1 MKRIKFIKRWL
12 FFCLLIFICFF
23 SACSGGEFQQ
33 TLSSG
38 WENMINSVDQAVLN
52 SAAKATKVAE
62 IAEKTITAMAGDTE
76 IRPKILM
83 TSTSLMISGENI
95 PTATSSLVSL
105 QLISSPENTSAP
117 VEPTATFTEAIAIE
131 PTETMIPT
139 ETSAPVE
146 PTATFTETMTI
157 EPSETMISTE
167 TSAPMEP
174 TATFTE
180 TMTIEPT
187 ETLLPT
193 ATSAPEEPTA
203 TFTETMTIEPTK
215 TLLPTATSA
224 PVEPTVT
231 FTEAIAIE
239 PTETM
244 ISTETSAPE
253 KPTATFTET
262 MTIEMTETPLP
273 IQTVPTVK
281 LTPISTTLKTMEVA
295 DSTPLSIEIPLIAE
309 ATIVSSTT
317 RTAELSEPAFR
328 SEMTETPI
336 PVVEIEMIPQ
346 TNQISSFV
354 VTNTPAPTVTTSPF
368 TPEIEVESGIS
379 GKHKDEIPTV
389 EIIPI
394 ISPTATTIVQ
404 IEIETIP
411 ITPQN
416 SESETEIGTGFS
428 DFQRITIKPVSE
440 YDETFLR
447 KIPPA
452 MRIGE
457 KTELGFV
464 TGILPSN
471 SSERYLIPA
480 EDGQKLSIHIESR
493 ENHRSLL
500 SISGSET
507 GKIYQNALISP
518 VDWETEVPVA
528 QEYLIE
534 IRSENDPVEF
544 VVIISLQD

>member
-131 PTETMIPT
+131 PTETMI
-139 ETSAPVE
+139 
-146 PTATFTETMTI
+146 
-157 EPSETMISTE
+157 
-167 TSAPMEP
+167 
-174 TATFTE
+174 
-180 TMTIEPT
+180 
-187 ETLLPT
+187 
-193 ATSAPEEPTA
+193 
-203 TFTETMTIEPTK
+203 
-215 TLLPTATSA
+215 
-224 PVEPTVT
+224 
-231 FTEAIAIE
+231 
-239 PTETM
+239 
-244 ISTETSAPE
+244 STETSAPE
-253 KPTATFTET
+253 EPTATFTET

-295 DSTPLSIEIPLIAE
+295 DSTPLSIEFPLIAE

-354 VTNTPAPTVTTSPF
+354 VTNTPAPTDTISPF

-428 DFQRITIKPVSE
+428 DFQRITLKPVSE

-507 GKIYQNALISP
+507 GRIYQNALISP

>member
-117 VEPTATFTEAIAIE
+117 VEPTATFTE
-131 PTETMIPT
+131 
-139 ETSAPVE
+139 
-146 PTATFTETMTI
+146 TMTI

-167 TSAPMEP
+167 TSAPVEP
-174 TATFTE
+174 TAT
-180 TMTIEPT
+180 I
-187 ETLLPT
+187 
-193 ATSAPEEPTA
+193 
-203 TFTETMTIEPTK
+203 TETMTIEPTK

-224 PVEPTVT
+224 PVEPTAT
-231 FTEAIAIE
+231 FTETMTIE

-244 ISTETSAPE
+244 ISTETSAPVE
-253 KPTATFTET
+253 PTATFTEAIAIEPTEIT
-262 MTIEMTETPLP
+262 MPT
-273 IQTVPTVK
+273 QTVPTVK

-354 VTNTPAPTVTTSPF
+354 VTNTPAPTDTISPF

-464 TGILPSN
+464 TGILPPN

>member
-1 MKRIKFIKRWL
+1 
-12 FFCLLIFICFF
+12 
-23 SACSGGEFQQ
+23 
-33 TLSSG
+33 
-38 WENMINSVDQAVLN
+38 
-52 SAAKATKVAE
+52 
-62 IAEKTITAMAGDTE
+62 
-76 IRPKILM
+76 
-83 TSTSLMISGENI
+83 
-95 PTATSSLVSL
+95 
-105 QLISSPENTSAP
+105 
-117 VEPTATFTEAIAIE
+117 
-131 PTETMIPT
+131 
-139 ETSAPVE
+139 
-146 PTATFTETMTI
+146 
-157 EPSETMISTE
+157 
-167 TSAPMEP
+167 
-174 TATFTE
+174 
-180 TMTIEPT
+180 MTIEPT

-203 TFTETMTIEPTK
+203 TFTETMTIE
-215 TLLPTATSA
+215 
-224 PVEPTVT
+224 
-231 FTEAIAIE
+231 
-239 PTETM
+239 
-244 ISTETSAPE
+244 
-253 KPTATFTET
+253 
-262 MTIEMTETPLP
+262 MTETPLP
-273 IQTVPTVK
+273 FQTVPTVK

-295 DSTPLSIEIPLIAE
+295 DSTPLSIEFPLIAE

-336 PVVEIEMIPQ
+336 PVVENEMIPQ
-346 TNQISSFV
+346 PNQISSFV
-354 VTNTPAPTVTTSPF
+354 VTNTPAPTDTISPF

-428 DFQRITIKPVSE
+428 DFQRITLKPVSE

-507 GKIYQNALISP
+507 GRIYQNALISP

>member
-167 TSAPMEP
+167 TSAPVEP
-174 TATFTE
+174 TAT
-180 TMTIEPT
+180 I
-187 ETLLPT
+187 
-193 ATSAPEEPTA
+193 
-203 TFTETMTIEPTK
+203 TETMTIEPTK

-224 PVEPTVT
+224 PVEPTAT
-231 FTEAIAIE
+231 FTETMTIE

-244 ISTETSAPE
+244 ISTETSAPVE
-253 KPTATFTET
+253 PTATFTEAIAIEPTEIT
-262 MTIEMTETPLP
+262 MPT
-273 IQTVPTVK
+273 QTVPTVK

-354 VTNTPAPTVTTSPF
+354 VTNTPAPTDTISPF

-464 TGILPSN
+464 TGILPPN